1 MNVNVSY
8 RNVMIFQKA
17 YVQDVNKKKRGFL
30 LKVDVVHVAIIVI
43 RTMKVQSVTVQSV
56 LRDAKKVI
64 LARIAMYLAVCIV

>member
-8 RNVMIFQKA
+8 HNVMIFQKA
-17 YVQDVNKKKRGFL
+17 YVLDVNSRKHGFL

-64 LARIAMYLAVCIV
+64 LARIAMYLAVRIV